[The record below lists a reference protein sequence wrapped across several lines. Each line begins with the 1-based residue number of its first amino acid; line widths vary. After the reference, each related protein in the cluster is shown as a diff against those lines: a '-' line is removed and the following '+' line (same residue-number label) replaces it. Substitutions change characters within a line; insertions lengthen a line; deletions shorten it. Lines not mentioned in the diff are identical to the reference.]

1 MIYTFDTNIGNEIDF
16 YYKNIHK
23 LTDFTEF
30 DEDSYKDDNSAI
42 YRYGNEICVNE
53 NVKNIILKKI
63 KNIRKSGKQSFL
75 STSTITPSEYEFHP
89 LTNIHIHWCGYLMRD
104 DISWS
109 TKNGVSTFP
118 KETYNFEKKLSFNKN
133 KKSIISVRKELE
145 YRNYLFSKISP
156 DKNSIFRY
164 AKYVLNP
171 KDESKEDLKYSN
183 QFPTWNELLKEYDN
197 SIFAFV
203 CETYNGDDANIDC
216 QISEKTLL
224 SFMNGNITIIMGQKN
239 VVKLLKDIGL
249 YVWNDEFG
257 FEDGDN
263 SDDYNYR
270 VDKFVNC
277 YNNIKNMSFDES
289 KQYWLSNQDKIQKNY
304 DIISNLV
311 NRKWH
316 LGLI

>member
-1 MIYTFDTNIGNEIDF
+1 MIYKFDNNIKEEIYF
-16 YYKNIHK
+16 YNKNIDR

-42 YRYGNEICVNE
+42 YRYGNEICSDE
-53 NVKNIILKKI
+53 NVKNIIINKI
-63 KNIRKSGKQSFL
+63 KNIRKSGKQSFM

-89 LTNIHIHWCGYLMRD
+89 FTNIHIHWYDYLERK
-104 DISWS
+104 DISCN
-109 TKNGVSTFP
+109 TKNGVSMFP
-118 KETYNFEKKLSFNKN
+118 KEKYNFEKKLSFNKN

-145 YRNYLFSKISP
+145 YRNYLFSKITP

-164 AKYVLNP
+164 AKYVSNP
-171 KDESKEDLKYSN
+171 VDENEEYLKYAN

-203 CETYNGDDANIDC
+203 CETYNGDNVNIDC

-224 SFMNGNITIIMGQKN
+224 SFMNGNIPIIMGQKN
-239 VVKLLKDIGL
+239 IIKLLKDIGL

-257 FEDGDN
+257 FEDGDD

-289 KQYWLSNQDKIQKNY
+289 KQYWLSNKDRIQKNY

-311 NRKWH
+311 NRKWD
-316 LGLI
+316 